1 MGLDQAPDFVKLER
15 EILEFWDV
23 NRTFDALRQKVAG
36 GPVFRFLDGPIT
48 ANNPMGVHHARG
60 RALKDIFLR
69 YKALRGYTSHFRN
82 GFDTQ
87 GLWIEVE
94 VERELGFRSKRDI
107 EHYGLREF
115 SERCK
120 DRVRRFASRIT
131 DQSRRLGQWMDWE
144 HSYFTHADSNILG
157 IWQFLKHCH
166 EAGWIYRSHLVMPWC
181 PRCGT
186 SLSEHELSGSYREI
200 EHQTVIV
207 TWPLNEDRERRL
219 LAWTTTPWTLA
230 ANVAVAVNPGAEYSD
245 VRLPGRSGVFIVARD
260 RVAAVLSDE
269 AEVIRSYPGSELL
282 GLTYEPALDDLPV
295 QRDVR
300 HPVIAWDDVSVS
312 EGTGLV
318 HIAPGCGREDFEL
331 ARPNGLDVLAP
342 IDEEGKYVEG
352 YGWLVGRVALDLA
365 EDIVNWLGRRGVLFT
380 SGTVVHS
387 YPVCWRCK
395 HELVF
400 RLVDEWFIDTDPIRP
415 RLLEAAARVQ
425 WEPPSVGRRMADWL
439 TNMGHWCISRRR
451 YWGLPLPFYLCPH
464 CNQLTVVGSRAEFE
478 ELAGVDAVAG
488 LPELHRPWIDSVW
501 ISCPGCGGHV
511 SRVPEVGDVWL
522 DAGIVPY
529 TTLGYFDDRETWR
542 LFYPAEWITEMAE
555 QVRLWWYSMLFMG
568 VTLRDEAPYE
578 RVLAYERVVSEEGT
592 KFSKTGT
599 MIEFDEAAERMGAD
613 TIRYLFASQN
623 PANEVRF
630 GFTLGHEVHRRLLTF
645 WNCCSFFITY
655 AALDQ
660 PRLEE
665 VDLTP
670 EVLGPMDRWLLAR
683 TQAFVASATAA
694 LDAYRPQELTR
705 LFEAFVDDLSNWY
718 IRTNRR
724 RFWKATNTDDQ
735 RAAYGVLFTSLRT
748 AAQVMAP
755 VLPFLT
761 EHVWQHLVRPLDGSA
776 VESVHLAG
784 WPESLSRWEDQKL
797 LDQVTL
803 VRRIIDAGRQLR
815 TSSNLR
821 IRMPLKALLVA
832 GDGGEPD
839 ALRTFEE
846 VVQRE
851 LNVRRIEETSVGRL
865 RSRRVELSAPVAG
878 PALGRDFP
886 AVRARLDSMDPT
898 EMDRLADRVQSASPG
913 SVIEIGPALVP
924 VEALIL
930 LDVAP
935 EGLVVTSADGV
946 AVALDVRLDRDLVV
960 EGAIRDLIRQV
971 QVMRKEVGM
980 RVEQRIDLGVGAES
994 ADLREAIERFREAIM
1009 EETLAVTLTLGTIDL
1024 PMAAK
1029 QAELELGPAFL
1040 TLNPHSVTAR
1050 RQRR

>member
-1 MGLDQAPDFVKLER
+1 
-15 EILEFWDV
+15 
-23 NRTFDALRQKVAG
+23 
-36 GPVFRFLDGPIT
+36 
-48 ANNPMGVHHARG
+48 
-60 RALKDIFLR
+60 
-69 YKALRGYTSHFRN
+69 
-82 GFDTQ
+82 
-87 GLWIEVE
+87 
-94 VERELGFRSKRDI
+94 
-107 EHYGLREF
+107 
-115 SERCK
+115 
-120 DRVRRFASRIT
+120 
-131 DQSRRLGQWMDWE
+131 
-144 HSYFTHADSNILG
+144 
-157 IWQFLKHCH
+157 
-166 EAGWIYRSHLVMPWC
+166 
-181 PRCGT
+181 
-186 SLSEHELSGSYREI
+186 
-200 EHQTVIV
+200 
-207 TWPLNEDRERRL
+207 
-219 LAWTTTPWTLA
+219 
-230 ANVAVAVNPGAEYSD
+230 
-245 VRLPGRSGVFIVARD
+245 
-260 RVAAVLSDE
+260 
-269 AEVIRSYPGSELL
+269 
-282 GLTYEPALDDLPV
+282 
-295 QRDVR
+295 
-300 HPVIAWDDVSVS
+300 
-312 EGTGLV
+312 
-318 HIAPGCGREDFEL
+318 
-331 ARPNGLDVLAP
+331 
-342 IDEEGKYVEG
+342 
-352 YGWLVGRVALDLA
+352 
-365 EDIVNWLGRRGVLFT
+365 
-380 SGTVVHS
+380 
-387 YPVCWRCK
+387 
-395 HELVF
+395 
-400 RLVDEWFIDTDPIRP
+400 
-415 RLLEAAARVQ
+415 
-425 WEPPSVGRRMADWL
+425 
-439 TNMGHWCISRRR
+439 
-451 YWGLPLPFYLCPH
+451 
-464 CNQLTVVGSRAEFE
+464 
-478 ELAGVDAVAG
+478 
-488 LPELHRPWIDSVW
+488 
-501 ISCPGCGGHV
+501 
-511 SRVPEVGDVWL
+511 
-522 DAGIVPY
+522 
-529 TTLGYFDDRETWR
+529 
-542 LFYPAEWITEMAE
+542 
-555 QVRLWWYSMLFMG
+555 
-568 VTLRDEAPYE
+568 
-578 RVLAYERVVSEEGT
+578 
-592 KFSKTGT
+592 
-599 MIEFDEAAERMGAD
+599 
-613 TIRYLFASQN
+613 
-623 PANEVRF
+623 
-630 GFTLGHEVHRRLLTF
+630 
-645 WNCCSFFITY
+645 
-655 AALDQ
+655 
-660 PRLEE
+660 
-665 VDLTP
+665 
-670 EVLGPMDRWLLAR
+670 LLAR

-878 PALGRDFP
+878 PALGPDFP

-913 SVIEIGPALVP
+913 SVVEIGPALVP